1 VEKERAEYKMAGVVI
16 EKTIEEKDLGVM
28 VMDTLKPAA
37 QCAKAA
43 KMAQVVLGQITRAF
57 HYRDR

>member
-1 VEKERAEYKMAGVVI
+1 MAGVVI